1 MRTSTL
7 RLALAATLVLGPVAA
22 RAAVAG
28 GSVTVSSC
36 ETLTGT
42 ATNCIDT
49 GFLSTTLAGANST
62 FLGSPMLPGSSVPA
76 TFTSAFEAWDAVNG
90 GDWTLVNGGTASV
103 SITPNVGLS
112 AGPEGAGL
120 GPVLFILGGGSA
132 QLLGQLVWTQ
142 ALVINYS
149 PLTGPLTTPEQT
161 LDTFSLSQNAAG
173 SNPNFPTTCSAAS
186 SGASPAGG
194 AFCGPI
200 YPFQYGSE
208 YKKDT
213 VDGIPLGVDPFY
225 DAPQGDWPNAF
236 FDAVTL
242 LSTVSEATH
251 TLTVYQGISYG
262 FDLSATAAS
271 SAKLFESAGT
281 GLNAPE
287 PPVWAL
293 LIIALPGLLLLRRRQ
308 AVALIARGGAATV

>member
-7 RLALAATLVLGPVAA
+7 RLALAAILMLGPAA
-22 RAAVAG
+22 AHAAVAG

-36 ETLTGT
+36 DTLTGT

-49 GFLSTTLAGANST
+49 GFISTTLAGANTT
-62 FLGSPMLPGSSVPA
+62 FLGSPLLPGSSVPA
-76 TFTSAFEAWDAVNG
+76 TFTSAFDAWDAANG
-90 GDWTLVNGGTASV
+90 DDWTLVNGGTVNV

-112 AGPEGAGL
+112 ADPEGAGL
-120 GPVLFILGGGSA
+120 GPVLFTLSGGSA
-132 QLLGQLVWTQ
+132 QLLSQLVWTQ

-161 LDTFSLSQNAAG
+161 LDTFSLSQNAADA
-173 SNPNFPTTCSAAS
+173 NPNFPYTCSAAS

-194 AFCGPI
+194 AFCDPI
-200 YPFQYGSE
+200 YPFQYGTKYE
-208 YKKDT
+208 NYT
-213 VDGIPLGVDPFY
+213 LDGMPLGVDPFY
-225 DAPQGDWPNAF
+225 DAPEGDWPNAF

-262 FDLSATAAS
+262 FDLSATAVS
-271 SAKLFESAGT
+271 SATLFESAGA

-293 LIIALPGLLLLRRRQ
+293 LMIAVPGLLLLRRRQ
-308 AVALIARGGAATV
+308 ATALIARRGAATV